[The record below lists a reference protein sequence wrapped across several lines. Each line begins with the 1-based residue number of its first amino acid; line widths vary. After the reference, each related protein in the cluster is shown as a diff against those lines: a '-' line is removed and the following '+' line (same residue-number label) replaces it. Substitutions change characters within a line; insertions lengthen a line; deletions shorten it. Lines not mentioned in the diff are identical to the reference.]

1 MIGRLFAAAL
11 LCVATF
17 ASAANAQTVSHKA
30 DVVVE
35 LYTSQGCSQCPRANR
50 LIGTFAGEEGIL
62 ALTFPV
68 SIWDYLGWQDTF
80 AAPEFTY
87 RQRAYSRS
95 LRARRF
101 TPQLVLNGTGQ
112 TSASNWDEARAI
124 LDQTRRERP
133 LAGGP
138 DISISRP
145 RANRVRI
152 TLGSGARREPA
163 TVWLVAFDPGPVS
176 AYVTDGVNLNR
187 RVSHYNLVSWIEEIG
202 EWNGGA
208 LYFERSRCRPQ
219 CAVLVQEPNGGRVLA
234 AAYTTGAER

>member
-17 ASAANAQTVSHKA
+17 ASAASAQTVTHKA
-30 DVVVE
+30 NIVVE
-35 LYTSQGCSQCPRANR
+35 LYTSQGCAQCPRANR
-50 LIGTFAGEEGIL
+50 LIGTLAAEDRTL

-87 RQRAYSRS
+87 RQRAYARS

-101 TPQLVLNGTGQ
+101 TPMLVLNGASQ

-124 LDQTRRERP
+124 IDQTRARP
-133 LAGGP
+133 IAGP
-138 DISISRP
+138 DISITRP
-145 RANRVRI
+145 RSNRVRI
-152 TLGSGARREPA
+152 TLGAGARRSTEA
-163 TVWLVAFDPGPVS
+163 TVWLVAFDPGPVQ

-187 RVSHYNLVSWIEEIG
+187 RVPHYNLVSWIEEIG
-202 EWNGGA
+202 EWTGEP
-208 LYFERSRCRPQ
+208 LYFERSRCRPE
-219 CAVLVQEPNGGRVLA
+219 CAVLVQERSGGRILS
-234 AAYTTGAER
+234 AAYTSGSR

>member
-11 LCVATF
+11 FCVATF
-17 ASAANAQTVSHKA
+17 ASAANAQTVHRA
-30 DVVVE
+30 NIVVE

-50 LIGTFAGEEGIL
+50 LVGTLAAEERTL

-87 RQRAYSRS
+87 RQRAYARR
-95 LRARRF
+95 LRARRL
-101 TPQLVLNGTGQ
+101 TPQLVLNGASQ
-112 TSASNWDEARAI
+112 TNASNWDEARAI
-124 LDQTRRERP
+124 IDQMRRERP

-138 DISISRP
+138 EISMSRP
-145 RANRVRI
+145 RTNRVRI
-152 TLGSGARREPA
+152 TLGAGARREPA
-163 TVWLVAFDPGPVS
+163 TVWLVAYDPGPVS

-187 RVSHYNLVSWIEEIG
+187 RVPHYNLVSWIEEIG

-208 LYFERSRCRPQ
+208 LYFERSRCRPE
-219 CAVLVQEPNGGRVLA
+219 CAVIVQEQSGGRILS
-234 AAYTTGAER
+234 AAYTANSPR